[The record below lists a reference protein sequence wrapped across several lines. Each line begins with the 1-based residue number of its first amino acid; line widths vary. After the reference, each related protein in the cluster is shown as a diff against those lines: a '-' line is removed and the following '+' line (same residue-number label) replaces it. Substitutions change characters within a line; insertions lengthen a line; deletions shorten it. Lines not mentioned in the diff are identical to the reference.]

1 MKKTLMTASL
11 LSLLVCTA
19 SASGLNLG
27 WSDCPTG
34 AGYKLDNNFACNTN
48 TGAAN
53 ILVGSYFPP
62 AGLTAVNSNEAV
74 VDVQTDQSALSPWW
88 TMGSTGCVGRTGTP
102 TGNFDFTGGPSSC
115 TDYWAGNASG
125 GASYYPAWSS
135 DPPHTGGPANRAR
148 IILVCAISE
157 GLAGALDPG
166 TEYYSFKCTIS
177 NARTVGT
184 PSCAGCTDLA
194 CLVMNSI
201 KIIQNPGLGDVY
213 VEDVA
218 QARHVTWRGGLSPD
232 CQATPAKQSTWGS
245 VKALYR

>member
-62 AGLTAVNSNEAV
+62 AGLNAVNGNEMV
-74 VDVQTDQSALSPWW
+74 LDLQTDQTALSPWW
-88 TMGSTGCVGRTGTP
+88 TMGSGGCVGRTGTP
-102 TGNFDFTGGPSSC
+102 TSNFDFTGGPSSC

-125 GASYYPAWSS
+125 GVNYYAGFS
-135 DPPHTGGPANRAR
+135 GANRAR
-148 IILVCAISE
+148 IIAICAIAE
-157 GLAGALDPG
+157 NLAGPLDAA
-166 TEYYSFKCTIS
+166 TEYYSFKANIS
-177 NARTVGT
+177 NARTVGS
-184 PSCAGCTDLA
+184 PSCAGCTDKA
-194 CLVMNSI
+194 CIVLNSI
-201 KIIQNPGLGDVY
+201 KITQNTTETSNPTVT
-213 VEDVA
+213 A
-218 QARHVTWRGGLSPD
+218 QATANFVTWRGGLTPD
-232 CQATPAKQSTWGS
+232 CQATPTKKSTWGS